1 MKHNA
6 FILPLLLLSAIA
18 CTPEETPET
27 PVTVNPPENV
37 RLIQADGTSLAF
49 GWQPSEGAEVYTA
62 RLETGEGKY
71 VYQYETENTNA
82 AANVNPNLFI
92 PLKSFT

>member
-1 MKHNA
+1 M
-6 FILPLLLLSAIA
+6 PLLLLSAIA
-18 CTPEETPET
+18 CTPEENPET

-37 RLIQADGTSLAF
+37 RLIQADETSLAF
-49 GWQPSEGAEVYTA
+49 GWHPSEGAEVYTA

-82 AANVNPNLFI
+82 TFDGL
-92 PLKSFT
+92 